1 MPGLLAAC
9 NGVASLSC
17 TLCNINVSTA
27 APALLA
33 AEIKSLDPDPL
44 DTERFASASDY
55 SKGEN
60 LTPAKSQLQTIIRR
74 EKQRVRLHAL
84 QIALL
89 VNAEP
94 NCNRN
99 IGSWRV
105 QAR

>member
-27 APALLA
+27 ASALLA

-55 SKGEN
+55 STGN
-60 LTPAKSQLQTIIRR
+60 NFTPAEAQLQTIIVRN
-74 EKQRVRLHAL
+74 KQRVRVHEL
-84 QIALL
+84 QIALPC
-89 VNAEP
+89 E
-94 NCNRN
+94 C
-99 IGSWRV
+99 
-105 QAR
+105 